1 MINLFILWFNHT
13 FSMISI
19 SILITTYAVRTP
31 IVTILE
37 IIIAFMVGLRLGNKC
52 SEEIAIQEEELEEED
67 VS

>member
-1 MINLFILWFNHT
+1 
-13 FSMISI
+13 MISI